1 MTDLYLNS
9 KNIKLF
15 PSAYRGKNET
25 KLFNPESRL
34 FSEKNIT
41 GINNGITDTNSYVVG
56 TSSNDDI
63 ALAGSVLYFVLAG
76 YRFEVTITSDL
87 LTSFATDSNTNV
99 YAYIALKKKNSTED
113 TDNITFDGLSI
124 VDWDITGYPSG
135 EPLDLLNDEATPYY
149 NFKGLLL
156 SSSASLTNTGADAVK
171 KLLILTKSGSNWI
184 VPTASKLRISTNSI
198 YLPGTTTNITS
209 KLSAATTTSIGL
221 MSATDKAKLDG
232 IAEATQSKAGL
243 MSAAD
248 KTKLDNLVNATT
260 ATAGLMS
267 AADKTKLDAIITS
280 VPIYV
285 QGTEPT
291 TTGLTVAIWV
301 NTANENEVKIYASGA
316 WAGISATYY

>member
-15 PSAYRGKNET
+15 PSAYRGKNGT

-34 FSEKNIT
+34 FSEKNVT

-124 VDWDITGYPSG
+124 VD
-135 EPLDLLNDEATPYY
+135 
-149 NFKGLLL
+149 
-156 SSSASLTNTGADAVK
+156 
-171 KLLILTKSGSNWI
+171 
-184 VPTASKLRISTNSI
+184 
-198 YLPGTTTNITS
+198 
-209 KLSAATTTSIGL
+209 
-221 MSATDKAKLDG
+221 
-232 IAEATQSKAGL
+232 
-243 MSAAD
+243 
-248 KTKLDNLVNATT
+248 
-260 ATAGLMS
+260 
-267 AADKTKLDAIITS
+267 
-280 VPIYV
+280 
-285 QGTEPT
+285 
-291 TTGLTVAIWV
+291 
-301 NTANENEVKIYASGA
+301 
-316 WAGISATYY
+316 

>member
-15 PSAYRGKNET
+15 PSAYRGKNGT

-34 FSEKNIT
+34 FSEKNVT

-124 VDWDITGYPSG
+124 VDWDITGYPTG

-221 MSATDKAKLDG
+221 MSA
-232 IAEATQSKAGL
+232 
-243 MSAAD
+243 
-248 KTKLDNLVNATT
+248 
-260 ATAGLMS
+260 
-267 AADKTKLDAIITS
+267 ADKTKLDAIITS

>member
-15 PSAYRGKNET
+15 PSAYRGKNGT

-34 FSEKNIT
+34 FSEKNVT

-221 MSATDKAKLDG
+221 MSA
-232 IAEATQSKAGL
+232 
-243 MSAAD
+243 
-248 KTKLDNLVNATT
+248 
-260 ATAGLMS
+260 
-267 AADKTKLDAIITS
+267 ADKTKLDAIITS
-280 VPIYV
+280 VPVYV

>member
-15 PSAYRGKNET
+15 PSAYRGKNGT

-34 FSEKNIT
+34 FSEKNVT

-221 MSATDKAKLDG
+221 MSA
-232 IAEATQSKAGL
+232 
-243 MSAAD
+243 
-248 KTKLDNLVNATT
+248 
-260 ATAGLMS
+260 
-267 AADKTKLDAIITS
+267 ADKTKLDAIITS

>member
-1 MTDLYLNS
+1 MKDLYLNS

-15 PSAYRGKNET
+15 PSAYRGKNGT

-34 FSEKNIT
+34 FSEKNVT

-209 KLSAATTTSIGL
+209 KLSAATTTS
-221 MSATDKAKLDG
+221 T
-232 IAEATQSKAGL
+232 
-243 MSAAD
+243 
-248 KTKLDNLVNATT
+248 
-260 ATAGLMS
+260 GLMS